1 MISHKYYNGSV
12 NFEHSEYLYEHNCRE
27 VETMSTMKRTLTLML
42 MLAMLIS
49 SMPVM
54 ADEMVEL
61 TPEQIAEP
69 TGAGGTYECR

>member
-1 MISHKYYNGSV
+1 
-12 NFEHSEYLYEHNCRE
+12 
-27 VETMSTMKRTLTLML
+27 MSTMKRTLTLML